1 LAVEERKKTPCT
13 CAWLKSG
20 RRQEEQRGASSRSA
34 SRADPASLS
43 RAETTLF
50 RTKIAS
56 CFSIV
61 ELVHVATVSLKED
74 AGKSVYSV
82 CRFSL
87 IEWDGSRLYSSKNMD
102 EHQKPEEAVESG
114 KDHLRAAAGNLKEA
128 ASAKVEEIRHAAE
141 QKAEELR
148 SATQSKAQ
156 ELKGTA
162 ESWQAEGHAYI
173 RDNPT
178 KSVLIALG
186 LGLLLGLLF
195 RK

>member
-1 LAVEERKKTPCT
+1 MQILGGAK
-13 CAWLKSG
+13 KSG
-20 RRQEEQRGASSRSA
+20 EGRVRVPQAAQIRHR
-34 SRADPASLS
+34 LS
-43 RAETTLF
+43 RAEITLF
-50 RTKIAS
+50 RAKIAR
-56 CFSIV
+56 CLSIFAFV
-61 ELVHVATVSLKED
+61 QVSTNISS
-74 AGKSVYSV
+74 KSVYSV

-87 IEWDGSRLYSSKNMD
+87 IEWDGSQLYSSKHMD

-114 KDHLRAAAGNLKEA
+114 KDHLRAAADKLKEA
-128 ASAKVEEIRHAAE
+128 ASSKVEEIRHAAE

-186 LGLLLGLLF
+186 LGVLLGLLF